1 MLINNRGKDIGV
13 VIMSLNEYNSLNP
26 TYHEFSSKANEKRL
40 DIAVEKIHKGK
51 TFSKKLIEK

>member
-1 MLINNRGKDIGV
+1 MLINNRGKDTGV

-26 TYHEFSSKANEKRL
+26 TYHEFSSQANEKRL
-40 DIAVEKIHKGK
+40 DIAVEKINKGK